1 VTKMEQS
8 IISNLMQ
15 NNFKFVHA
23 QFATECM

>member
-1 VTKMEQS
+1 MEQP

-15 NNFKFVHA
+15 NNFKFIHV